1 MPAEENRV
9 MSFFREEL
17 KAAHQLLEGTI
28 EGVTNEQ
35 ALWAPP
41 GIALPIGA
49 TYAHIVL
56 SEDGTMNGMFKGGAP
71 FFASSWAGKT
81 GVSEMQ
87 PAPNPKTPGFPDWSG
102 WGRRVKIDLAQF
114 RPYARAVYAATD
126 EFLASLTDE
135 DLRRP
140 VSLAFI
146 GLGESTWEFVLING
160 VLGNA
165 LTHSGEISC
174 LKGLQ
179 GKRGY
184 PF

>member
-1 MPAEENRV
+1 MPAKENRV
-9 MSFFREEL
+9 MAFFREEL
-17 KAAHQLLEGTI
+17 KAAHQLLEGTM
-28 EGVTNEQ
+28 EGVTAEQ
-35 ALWAPP
+35 AHWAPP
-41 GIALPIGA
+41 GIAVPVGA

-71 FFASSWAGKT
+71 LFASSWAGKT
-81 GVSEMQ
+81 GVSQMQ
-87 PAPNPKTPGFPDWSG
+87 PMPNPKAPGFPDWSG
-102 WGRRVKIDLAQF
+102 WGRRVKIDLVQF
-114 RPYARAVYAATD
+114 RPYAKAVYAATD
-126 EFLASLTDE
+126 EFLASLADE
-135 DLRRP
+135 DLKRP
-140 VSLAFI
+140 VSLAAL
-146 GLGESTWEFVLING
+146 GLGESTCGYILMNG